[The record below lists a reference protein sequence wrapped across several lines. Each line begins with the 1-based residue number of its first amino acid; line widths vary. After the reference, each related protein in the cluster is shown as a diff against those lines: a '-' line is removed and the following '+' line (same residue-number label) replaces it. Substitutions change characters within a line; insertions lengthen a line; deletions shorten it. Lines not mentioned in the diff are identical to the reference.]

1 MYRRSLLVL
10 LVLSLAGC
18 YGGASY
24 YESDV
29 YTQPTIARGYYDGP
43 GYYQERRIY
52 VAPPPRYYGPP
63 PPRYYAP
70 QPRYYGPPPG
80 PRLYVPGR
88 PPGQAWEHRG
98 RDYDRHPDRN
108 RWDDRRDRNRWDDR
122 RDRNRWDDQ
131 RQRDHNRWD
140 NRR

>member
-10 LVLSLAGC
+10 LVLSLTGC
-18 YGGASY
+18 YTGSGY
-24 YESDV
+24 YESEV
-29 YTQPTIARGYYDGP
+29 YTRPTVVRGYYDGP
-43 GYYQERRIY
+43 AYYQERRIY
-52 VAPPPRYYGPP
+52 VAPQPRYYGPP
-63 PPRYYAP
+63 PPRYYVP

-98 RDYDRHPDRN
+98 RDHDRYRDRD
-108 RWDDRRDRNRWDDR
+108 RWDDRRDRNHWDDR

>member
-1 MYRRSLLVL
+1 MYRRSLFVL
-10 LVLSLAGC
+10 LMALSLAGC
-18 YGGASY
+18 YGGSGY

-29 YTQPTIARGYYDGP
+29 YTQPTVVRGYYDNP

-52 VAPPPRYYGPP
+52 VAPQPRYYGPP

-70 QPRYYGPPPG
+70 VPRAYAPPPP

-88 PPGQAWEHRG
+88 GPGHGW
-98 RDYDRHPDRN
+98 DRHD

-122 RDRNRWDDQ
+122 RDRNRWDD
-131 RQRDHNRWD
+131 
-140 NRR
+140 RR